1 VSRRPGQRTP
11 SARALS
17 RPRATVDTGA
27 TPAVPSASGVRR
39 PRLTGRA
46 AVLILV
52 LSVLTVS
59 YASSLR
65 AYLQQKDQIDQTKTQ
80 IAQRS
85 AEIESLER
93 EKQRWQDP
101 AYVQAKARERFG
113 YLMPG
118 EKSYVV
124 LDKDGKPIESQAS
137 LSSPQ
142 QVLHRDTKAW
152 WSKEWE
158 SVQLAGNPSASR

>member
-1 VSRRPGQRTP
+1 
-11 SARALS
+11 
-17 RPRATVDTGA
+17 
-27 TPAVPSASGVRR
+27 VPSASGVRR

-65 AYLQQKDQIDQTKTQ
+65 AYLQQKDQIDQTKSQ

-85 AEIESLER
+85 AAIESLER
-93 EKQRWQDP
+93 EKRRWQDP

-142 QVLHRDTKAW
+142 QVLHKDTKAW

>member
-1 VSRRPGQRTP
+1 V
-11 SARALS
+11 
-17 RPRATVDTGA
+17 
-27 TPAVPSASGVRR
+27 VPSADGVRR

-52 LSVLTVS
+52 LSVLAVS

-65 AYLQQKDQIDQTKTQ
+65 AYLQQKDQIDQTKTE

-85 AEIESLER
+85 AAIESLER

-101 AYVQAKARERFG
+101 AFVQAQARERFG

-124 LDKDGKPIESQAS
+124 LHKNGKPIESQAS

-142 QVLHRDTKAW
+142 QVLHKDTKAW

-158 SVQLAGNPSASR
+158 SVQLAGSPSGAR

>member
-1 VSRRPGQRTP
+1 
-11 SARALS
+11 
-17 RPRATVDTGA
+17 
-27 TPAVPSASGVRR
+27 
-39 PRLTGRA
+39 
-46 AVLILV
+46 VLLLV

-65 AYLQQKDQIDQTKTQ
+65 AYLQQKDQIDQAKVE

-85 AEIESLER
+85 AAIDSLER

-124 LDKDGKPIESQAS
+124 LDKNGKPIESQAS
-137 LSSPQ
+137 LSNPQ
-142 QVLHRDTKAW
+142 QVLHKETKAW
-152 WSKEWE
+152 WNKEWE
-158 SVQLAGNPSASR
+158 SVQLAGNPSSAR

>member
-1 VSRRPGQRTP
+1 MVPAAP
-11 SARALS
+11 SA
-17 RPRATVDTGA
+17 DE
-27 TPAVPSASGVRR
+27 RR

-52 LSVLTVS
+52 LSVLAVS

-65 AYLQQKDQIDQTKTQ
+65 AYLQQKHDIDQTKVE
-80 IAQRS
+80 IAQTTAS
-85 AEIESLER
+85 IESLER

-101 AYVQAKARERFG
+101 AFVQAQARERFG

-124 LDKDGKPIESQAS
+124 LDKDGKPIESQAT
-137 LSSPQ
+137 LSDPK
-142 QVLHRDTKAW
+142 QVLHKETKAW

-158 SVQLAGNPSASR
+158 SVQLAGNPSSAR

>member
-1 VSRRPGQRTP
+1 
-11 SARALS
+11 
-17 RPRATVDTGA
+17 
-27 TPAVPSASGVRR
+27 VPSADVVRR

-46 AVLILV
+46 AVLLLV
-52 LSVLTVS
+52 LSVLAVS

-65 AYLQQKDQIDQTKTQ
+65 AYLQQKDQIDATKTE

-85 AEIESLER
+85 AAIEDLER

-101 AYVQAKARERFG
+101 AYVQAQARERFG

-124 LDKDGKPIESQAS
+124 LDKDGKPVESQAS
-137 LSSPQ
+137 LSNPHE
-142 QVLHRDTKAW
+142 VLRKEPKAW
-152 WSKEWE
+152 WSTEWE
-158 SVQLAGNPSASR
+158 SVQLAGNTSAPR

>member
-1 VSRRPGQRTP
+1 M
-11 SARALS
+11 L
-17 RPRATVDTGA
+17 
-27 TPAVPSASGVRR
+27 
-39 PRLTGRA
+39 L
-46 AVLILV
+46 LV
-52 LSVLTVS
+52 LSVLAVS

-65 AYLQQKDQIDQTKTQ
+65 AYLQQKDEIDQAKTE

-85 AEIESLER
+85 ADIQSLER

-101 AYVQAKARERFG
+101 AYVQAQARERFG

-137 LSSPQ
+137 LGDPQ
-142 QVLHRDTKAW
+142 QVLHKETKAW
-152 WSKEWE
+152 WSREWE
-158 SVQLAGNPSASR
+158 SVRLAGNPSAAR

>member
-1 VSRRPGQRTP
+1 
-11 SARALS
+11 
-17 RPRATVDTGA
+17 
-27 TPAVPSASGVRR
+27 
-39 PRLTGRA
+39 
-46 AVLILV
+46 VLILV

-65 AYLQQKDQIDQTKTQ
+65 AYLQQKDQIDQAKTE

-85 AEIESLER
+85 AAIESLER
-93 EKQRWQDP
+93 EKQRWKDP
-101 AYVQAKARERFG
+101 AFVQANARERFG

-124 LDKDGKPIESQAS
+124 LDKDGKPIESQAT

-142 QVLHRDTKAW
+142 QVLHKETKAW

-158 SVQLAGNPSASR
+158 SVQLAGNPSATR

>member
-1 VSRRPGQRTP
+1 
-11 SARALS
+11 
-17 RPRATVDTGA
+17 
-27 TPAVPSASGVRR
+27 
-39 PRLTGRA
+39 
-46 AVLILV
+46 V
-52 LSVLTVS
+52 LSVLAVS

-65 AYLQQKDQIDQTKTQ
+65 AYLQQKDQIDQAKTE

-85 AEIESLER
+85 AAIQSLER

-101 AYVQAKARERFG
+101 AFVQAQARERFG

-124 LDKDGKPIESQAS
+124 LDKNGKPIESRAT

-142 QVLHRDTKAW
+142 QVLQPKEPKAW

-158 SVQLAGNPSASR
+158 SVQLAGNPSSSR

>member
-1 VSRRPGQRTP
+1 
-11 SARALS
+11 
-17 RPRATVDTGA
+17 
-27 TPAVPSASGVRR
+27 VPSAGGVRR

-158 SVQLAGNPSASR
+158 SVQLAGNPSAAR

>member
-1 VSRRPGQRTP
+1 M
-11 SARALS
+11 
-17 RPRATVDTGA
+17 VDTGS
-27 TPAVPSASGVRR
+27 TPVVSSAPAAGGVRR

-46 AVLILV
+46 AVLLLV
-52 LSVLTVS
+52 LSVLAVS

-65 AYLQQKDQIDQTKTQ
+65 AYLQQKDQIDRAKTE

-85 AEIESLER
+85 AAIESLER

-101 AYVQAKARERFG
+101 AYVQAQARERFG

-137 LSSPQ
+137 LSNPR
-142 QVLHRDTKAW
+142 QVLQRDTKAW
-152 WSKEWE
+152 WSTEWE
-158 SVQLAGNPSASR
+158 SVQLAGNPSTAR